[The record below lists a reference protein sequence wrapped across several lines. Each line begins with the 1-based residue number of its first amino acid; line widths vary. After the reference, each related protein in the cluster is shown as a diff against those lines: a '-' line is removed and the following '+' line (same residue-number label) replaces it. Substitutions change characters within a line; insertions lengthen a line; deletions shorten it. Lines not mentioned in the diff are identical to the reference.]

1 MDEENNE
8 VLYARGRKGN
18 SMARNR
24 SERGSKVERV
34 GEKYG
39 LSELTDDLVDMWSG
53 PEQNMSVRELSELF
67 NVRILEAAMRDAGND
82 PLEGDAENIY
92 RLLTDDDVTRGTK
105 VETETRLSRQGVDIE
120 ELQGDFVSHQTV
132 YRYLTESRGAT
143 HSRRENSREKVID
156 TVNRL
161 RGRLVTVAESN
172 LDSLRNANKLTL
184 GPFSVVAEISV
195 FCEDCASRYE
205 ITELLRRGGCDCE
218 A

>member
-1 MDEENNE
+1 M
-8 VLYARGRKGN
+8 GRNK
-18 SMARNR
+18 
-24 SERGSKVERV
+24 SERGNKVERV

-67 NVRILEAAMRDAGND
+67 NVRILETAMRDAGND

-184 GPFSVVAEISV
+184 GSFSVVAEISV

-205 ITELLRRGGCDCE
+205 IAELLRRGGCDCE